1 MVSVI
6 VHDFGATVRR
16 LREAHAWS
24 QERLAEHAGLNRTY
38 VGEIERGTAI
48 ASIVTVEKLAL
59 AFGVG
64 IAELLAGGSAGA
76 SDAISLPGSPLPPI
90 AG

>member
-1 MVSVI
+1 MMSAI
-6 VHDFGATVRR
+6 VHDFGAAVRR

-48 ASIVTVEKLAL
+48 ASIVTAEKLAL

-64 IAELLAGGSAGA
+64 VAELLAGGAAGA
-76 SDAISLPGSPLPPI
+76 PNTISLPASPLSS
-90 AG
+90 